1 MEVILG
7 PTHLKIIIGLQ
18 IIKEVNE
25 EKLAYFIFCVLN
37 QPKSGLVQVEEELKA
52 AENLSI
58 QDYIRESQNIASLH
72 HQIVECDQVGWQLD

>member
-1 MEVILG
+1 M
-7 PTHLKIIIGLQ
+7 
-18 IIKEVNE
+18 
-25 EKLAYFIFCVLN
+25 
-37 QPKSGLVQVEEELKA
+37 QVEEELKA